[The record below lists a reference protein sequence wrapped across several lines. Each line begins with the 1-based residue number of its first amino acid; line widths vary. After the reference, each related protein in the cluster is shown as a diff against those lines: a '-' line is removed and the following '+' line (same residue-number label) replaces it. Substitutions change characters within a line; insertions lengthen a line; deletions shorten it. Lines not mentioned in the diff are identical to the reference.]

1 MALLFLFYFQLYFFY
16 LKGVQNLK
24 DRLSIQLDPDIRN
37 GKVRF
42 DGWVLPAKVVDLPTI
57 IESHKTLDNKNFYKT
72 ADICQMMICKEEV
85 DEVKPEESEE
95 IKKTKDGLCSF
106 CIGQVVLFLQQL
118 MKLIL

>member
-1 MALLFLFYFQLYFFY
+1 M
-16 LKGVQNLK
+16 KGVQNLK

-57 IESHKTLDNKNFYKT
+57 IESHKTLDSKNFYKT
-72 ADICQMMICKEEV
+72 ADICQMMICKEEI

-95 IKKTKDGLCSF
+95 IKKTKDGLL
-106 CIGQVVLFLQQL
+106 LFFVWA
-118 MKLIL
+118 KLCFYNG